1 MPKNQVDILVQSF
14 LDVVIAEN
22 LHTSLP
28 EITKGIAEINQKTN
42 GEKRAIVWT
51 RKPLTPDMTEK
62 ISKVL
67 SSKVGKT
74 IEIENKTD
82 DSLIGGFKIEYG
94 DWVYNATVKKSF
106 ENIHKLLA

>member
-14 LDVVIAEN
+14 LDVVFEEN
-22 LHTSLP
+22 LHTCLP
-28 EITKGIAEINQKTN
+28 EITKGITEINQKTN

-51 RKPLTPDMTEK
+51 RKPLAPDMMEK

-67 SSKVGKT
+67 SSKVGK
-74 IEIENKTD
+74 EIEVENKID

-94 DWVYNATVKKSF
+94 DWVYNTTVKKNF
-106 ENIHKLLA
+106 ENIHKLLV

>member
-1 MPKNQVDILVQSF
+1 MPRNQIDVLVQSF

-28 EITKGIAEINQKTN
+28 EITRGITEINQKTN
-42 GEKRAIVWT
+42 GKKKAIVWT
-51 RKPLTPDMTEK
+51 RKPLTPDLLEK
-62 ISKVL
+62 IGEVL
-67 SSKVGKT
+67 SLKVGKT
-74 IEIENKTD
+74 LEVENKID